1 MRGFMRIEMRLSW
14 AKLGLVAVLA
24 GAVVAPLSVAMAQQ
38 ASDVR
43 VDLNLKDADM
53 MAATNALF
61 QRTGIQFVVQPSSE
75 PYQRVTLKLDAVSPE
90 DAVRYICQAA
100 GAYFKRD
107 ENGVYIISHNKPVVE
122 APPSVI
128 PTKVPKLLRRL
139 KVLKAGARD
148 VYDTIM
154 FSIPFDVTRG
164 LGELKRFAQLV
175 GPEDASRMI
184 GKNVNP
190 LAIQNTNT
198 TYTPITASPQVQTPL
213 TGAESGGD
221 IKLPGSERAAQLG
234 GGFGGGQ
241 GGGLGGNQGGG
252 QGGRGG
258 GQGGAGGQGNTSLV
272 GGQGLVGD
280 SIDFIS
286 YDPTDNSLVVR
297 GNEDDINQLQ
307 TYINLFDVAP
317 RQVEIKVEFITTT
330 DTLSKNFGTEF
341 LYQRGALFAG
351 TTPGT
356 FVNTGDPVFLNY
368 ATGNITSRLRVSLS
382 EGGGKVVAAP
392 IVRTLNNQPASVGS
406 LITSWIFYNLTTVSN
421 GVVITTPQPYPLT
434 AYTFLAV
441 APRINDDNTI
451 TVYLT
456 PTISNFVGFSQGPN
470 GEQYPNLSQQS
481 ISVVARVKNNE
492 TIVLGGMTN
501 KSESDTQ
508 NKVPVLAEL
517 PIIGQFFR
525 QATKTVGNSELLIFV
540 TPSIVD
546 EDTAGSQGGP

>member
-1 MRGFMRIEMRLSW
+1 LSW
-14 AKLGLVAVLA
+14 AKMALLTVLA
-24 GAVVAPLSVAMAQQ
+24 GTVVAPLTVARAQQ

-53 MAATNALF
+53 MAATQALF
-61 QRTGIQFVVQPSSE
+61 QRTGIQFVIEPSGVA
-75 PYQRVTLKLDAVSPE
+75 YQRVTLKLDSVTPE

-107 ENGVYIISHNKPVVE
+107 ELGVYIISHDKPAVVE
-122 APPSVI
+122 PPPAA
-128 PTKVPKLLRRL
+128 PTKTPKILRRI

-148 VYDTIM
+148 IYDQVM
-154 FSIPFDVTRG
+154 FSMPFDVTRG
-164 LGELKRFAQLV
+164 LQELKRFNQLV
-175 GPEDASRMI
+175 SNEERNRVLGPTQ
-184 GKNVNP
+184 NP
-190 LAIQNTNT
+190 LQIQFPSQVYGPVN
-198 TYTPITASPQVQTPL
+198 ASPQAAPL
-213 TGAESGGD
+213 TGAESGSD
-221 IKLPGSERAAQLG
+221 IKLPGSEGAHQL
-234 GGFGGGQ
+234 GGFGGGGGGAG
-241 GGGLGGNQGGG
+241 GGGLGQGPGGG
-252 QGGRGG
+252 GG
-258 GQGGAGGQGNTSLV
+258 GNGRGGAGGGAGQATLV

-307 TYINLFDVAP
+307 TYVNLFDVAP

-330 DTLSKNFGTEF
+330 DTISKDFGAEF
-341 LYQRGALFAG
+341 LYNRGALFAG

-368 ATGNITSRLRVSLS
+368 ATGDVTSRLRASLT
-382 EGGGKVVAAP
+382 EGSGKVVSAP
-392 IVRTLNNQPASVGS
+392 IVRTLNNQPASIFSSVE
-406 LITSWIFYNLTTVSN
+406 TYIFYNLTTVSN
-421 GVVITTPQPYPLT
+421 GVVINTPQPQQLT
-434 AYTFLAV
+434 ASTFLTV

-456 PTISNFVGFSQGPN
+456 PQIQNFVGFSVGPD
-470 GEQYPNLSQQS
+470 GEQIPNTSTQFV
-481 ISVVARVKNNE
+481 SVVARVKNNE

-501 KSESDTQ
+501 KNESESQ

-525 QATKTVGNSELLIFV
+525 QTTKARSSSELLIFV

-546 EDTAGSQGGP
+546 EETTAGPGGP

>member
-1 MRGFMRIEMRLSW
+1 MRLSW